1 MNQTLEKKL
10 SHKWEGLEGGVVLEM
25 GKQIWKEGCGC
36 AKGRFCVLWE
46 DIPNPKACW
55 DSAPAVETGISCD
68 PGGSG
73 LPGVKM
79 HARGLSDRS
88 ADENHPGKHLLT

>member
-25 GKQIWKEGCGC
+25 GKQIWKEGCRC

-46 DIPNPKACW
+46 DIPNPKAC
-55 DSAPAVETGISCD
+55 
-68 PGGSG
+68 
-73 LPGVKM
+73 
-79 HARGLSDRS
+79 
-88 ADENHPGKHLLT
+88 